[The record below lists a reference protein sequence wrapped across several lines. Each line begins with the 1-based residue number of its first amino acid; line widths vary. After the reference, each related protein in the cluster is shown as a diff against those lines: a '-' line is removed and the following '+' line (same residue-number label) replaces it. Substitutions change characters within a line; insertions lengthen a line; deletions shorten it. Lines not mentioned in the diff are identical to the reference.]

1 MPDAAPGPASP
12 GPLALAL
19 AARRRNRGL
28 NAAGTECDSDNRHS
42 SCLHRRDYCLFEG
55 LFGSIPA
62 TLLSGARRHAF
73 RGRARIRLSERWP
86 GPGWAT
92 PRPYGRRPVLR
103 DKQAIAACDITRL
116 RRFPIFRPSFPVIAL
131 FSLARSGCRLT
142 PAGSFK
148 SKKFRRARAGGSPME
163 LRPRPLI
170 FGRVIGRALSLGN
183 GPRHSNTFGRR
194 DCPDS

>member
-19 AARRRNRGL
+19 AARRRSRGL

-131 FSLARSGCRLT
+131 FSLARSGCT
-142 PAGSFK
+142 EAD
-148 SKKFRRARAGGSPME
+148 AGGV
-163 LRPRPLI
+163 LQVKKI
-170 FGRVIGRALSLGN
+170 QAGQGRWIPYGITPPAPHIRKSHRSGFVSWQWTATFQYIWTARLS
-183 GPRHSNTFGRR
+183 
-194 DCPDS
+194 